1 MSINDKTKLK
11 LTSVKLIQDL
21 YNEFK
26 HASID
31 SDINLQKLVNRCVI
45 LYIEDEDFRK
55 KINDEVSLTESG
67 SSF

>member
-1 MSINDKTKLK
+1 MSINNNTKLK
-11 LTSVKLIQDL
+11 LTSVKIIQDL
-21 YNEFK
+21 YNDFR

-45 LYIEDEDFRK
+45 LYIEDENFRK
-55 KINDEVSLTESG
+55 KINEEISLKESG

>member
-11 LTSVKLIQDL
+11 LTSVKIIQDL
-21 YNEFK
+21 YNDFR

-45 LYIEDEDFRK
+45 LYIDYEEFGN
-55 KINDEVSLTESG
+55 KINEEISLTESG